1 MNKQALRALYKEKR
15 ATISPEQQALLSQQ
29 IAEQTLL
36 LPIWDKRVFHS
47 FLSIISFGEV
57 DTSYLIRLLQERGK
71 TLVVSRTLMETVRM
85 EHFRYDPSQI
95 QADNKWHIPE
105 PQGGI
110 PVKSEEIEVVF
121 VPLLAYDT
129 KGNRVG
135 YGKGFYDN
143 FLEECKADTL
153 KVGLSFFPPEPLI
166 EDVREGDIA
175 LDYVVTPERVL
186 NFELRDRLFKK

>member
-1 MNKQALRALYKEKR
+1 MNKKALRTLYKQKR
-15 ATISPEQQALLSQQ
+15 ATISAEQQALLSQQ
-29 IAEQTLL
+29 IAQQALG
-36 LPIWDKRVFHS
+36 LPIWDKQVFHS

-95 QADNKWHIPE
+95 EANNKWHIPE

-110 PVKSEEIEVVF
+110 PIKSEEIEVVF

-135 YGKGFYDN
+135 YGKGFYDI
-143 FLEECKADTL
+143 FLEECKKDTL

-175 LDYVVTPERVL
+175 LDYVVTPERV
-186 NFELRDRLFKK
+186 FKF

>member
-1 MNKQALRALYKEKR
+1 MNKKALRALYRQKR
-15 ATISPEQQALLSQQ
+15 ATIPPEQQAQLSQQ
-29 IAEQTLL
+29 IAEQTLR
-36 LPIWDKRVFHS
+36 LPIWDKQVFHS
-47 FLSIISFGEV
+47 FLSIPSLVEV
-57 DTSYLIRLLQERGK
+57 DTEPIIRLLQERGK
-71 TLVVSRTLMETVRM
+71 TLAVSRTVMETVRM

-129 KGNRVG
+129 KGNRIG

-143 FLEECKADTL
+143 FLAECKAETL
-153 KVGLSFFPPEPLI
+153 KVGLSFFPAEPHI
-166 EDVREGDIA
+166 EDVREGDIP
-175 LDYVVTPERVL
+175 LDYVVTPEGIQ
-186 NFELRDRLFKK
+186 RLAVGSH

>member
-1 MNKQALRALYKEKR
+1 MNKKALRTLYKQKR
-15 ATISPEQQALLSQQ
+15 ATIPPERQAQLSQQ
-29 IAEQTLL
+29 IVEQTLL

-71 TLVVSRTLMETVRM
+71 TLVVSRTLMETVHM
-85 EHFRYDPSQI
+85 EHFLYDPNQI
-95 QADNKWHIPE
+95 EANNKWHIPE

-110 PVKSEEIEVVF
+110 PIKSEEIEVVF

-129 KGNRVG
+129 AGNRIG

-143 FLEECKADTL
+143 FLAECKADTL
-153 KVGLSFFPPEPLI
+153 KVGLSFFPPEPHI
-166 EDVREGDIA
+166 EDVREGDIP
-175 LDYVVTPERVL
+175 LDYVVTPEDV
-186 NFELRDRLFKK
+186 FKF

>member
-1 MNKQALRALYKEKR
+1 MNKKALRTLYRQKR
-15 ATISPEQQALLSQQ
+15 AAIPPEQQAQLSQQ
-29 IAEQTLL
+29 IAEQTLR
-36 LPIWDKRVFHS
+36 LPIWDKQVFHS
-47 FLSIISFGEV
+47 FLSIPSFGEV
-57 DTSYLIRLLQERGK
+57 DTEPLIHLLQERGK
-71 TLVVSRTLMETVRM
+71 TLVVSRTVMEAVRM
-85 EHFRYDPSQI
+85 EHFRYDPSLI

-143 FLEECKADTL
+143 FLAECKSETL
-153 KVGLSFFPPEPLI
+153 KVGLSFFPAEPHI
-166 EDVREGDIA
+166 EDVREDDIP
-175 LDYVVTPERVL
+175 LDYVVTPEGIQ
-186 NFELRDRLFKK
+186 RLAVGSH

>member
-1 MNKQALRALYKEKR
+1 MNKKVLRALYRQKR
-15 ATISPEQQALLSQQ
+15 TAIPPEQQALLSQQ
-29 IAEQTLL
+29 IAQQALR
-36 LPIWDKRVFHS
+36 LPIWDKQVFHS

-57 DTSYLIRLLQERGK
+57 DTSYLIHLLQARGK
-71 TLVVSRTLMETVRM
+71 TLVVSRTVMETVRM
-85 EHFRYDPSQI
+85 EHFLYAPTLVE
-95 QADNKWHIPE
+95 ANNKWHIPE

-135 YGKGFYDN
+135 YGKGFYDI
-143 FLEECKADTL
+143 FLEECKKDTL

-166 EDVREGDIA
+166 EDVREGDIP
-175 LDYVVTPERVL
+175 LDYIVTPEGV
-186 NFELRDRLFKK
+186 FKF

>member
-1 MNKQALRALYKEKR
+1 MNKKALRALYKQKR
-15 ATISPEQQALLSQQ
+15 AAISSEQQALLSQQ
-29 IAEQTLL
+29 IALQTLQ
-36 LPIWDKRVFHS
+36 LPIWDKQVFHS
-47 FLSIISFGEV
+47 FFSITSFGEV
-57 DTSYLIRLLQERGK
+57 DTSYLIGLLQEREK
-71 TLVVSRTLMETVRM
+71 TLVVSRTLIETVRM

-143 FLEECKADTL
+143 FLAECKSETL
-153 KVGLSFFPPEPLI
+153 KVGLSFFPAEPHI
-166 EDVREGDIA
+166 EDVREGDIP
-175 LDYVVTPERVL
+175 LDYVVTPEGIQQLAVG
-186 NFELRDRLFKK
+186 NH

>member
-1 MNKQALRALYKEKR
+1 MNKKALRTLYKQKR
-15 ATISPEQQALLSQQ
+15 ATIPAEQQAQLSQQ
-29 IAEQTLL
+29 IAEQTLR
-36 LPIWDKRVFHS
+36 LPIWDKQVFHS
-47 FLSIISFGEV
+47 FLSIPSFGEV
-57 DTSYLIRLLQERGK
+57 DTEPIIRLLQERGK
-71 TLVVSRTLMETVRM
+71 TLVVSRTVMEAVRM

-121 VPLLAYDT
+121 APLLAYDT

-143 FLEECKADTL
+143 FLAECKSETL
-153 KVGLSFFPPEPLI
+153 KVGLSFFPAEPHI
-166 EDVREGDIA
+166 EDVREGDIP
-175 LDYVVTPERVL
+175 LDYVVTP
-186 NFELRDRLFKK
+186 DGIQRLAVGNH

>member
-15 ATISPEQQALLSQQ
+15 AAISPEQQAQLSQQ

-95 QADNKWHIPE
+95 EANNKWHIPE

-110 PVKSEEIEVVF
+110 PIKSEEIEVVF
-121 VPLLAYDT
+121 VPL
-129 KGNRVG
+129 
-135 YGKGFYDN
+135 FYDN

-175 LDYVVTPERVL
+175 LDYVVTPQRVL

>member
-1 MNKQALRALYKEKR
+1 MNKKALRALYRQKR
-15 ATISPEQQALLSQQ
+15 TTISSEQQAQLSQQ
-29 IAEQTLL
+29 IAQQALQ
-36 LPIWDKRVFHS
+36 LPIWDKQVFHS

-57 DTSYLIRLLQERGK
+57 DTSYLIRLLEERGK

-85 EHFRYDPSQI
+85 EHFLYDPTQI
-95 QADNKWHIPE
+95 EANNKWHIPE

-129 KGNRVG
+129 KGNRIG

-143 FLEECKADTL
+143 FLAECKAETL
-153 KVGLSFFPPEPLI
+153 KVGLSFFPAEPLI
-166 EDVREGDIA
+166 EDVREGDIP

-186 NFELRDRLFKK
+186 GF

>member
-1 MNKQALRALYKEKR
+1 MNKKALRALYRQKR
-15 ATISPEQQALLSQQ
+15 ASIPPEQQAQLSQQ
-29 IAEQTLL
+29 IVEQTLL
-36 LPIWDKRVFHS
+36 LPIWDKQVFHS
-47 FLSIISFGEV
+47 FLSIPSFGEV
-57 DTSYLIRLLQERGK
+57 DTEPLIRLLQEQGN
-71 TLVVSRTLMETVRM
+71 TLVVSRTVMETVRM

-95 QADNKWHIPE
+95 QANNKWHIPE

-143 FLEECKADTL
+143 FLAECKSETL
-153 KVGLSFFPPEPLI
+153 KIGLSFFPAEPHI
-166 EDVREGDIA
+166 EDVREGDIP
-175 LDYVVTPERVL
+175 LDYVVTPEGIQ
-186 NFELRDRLFKK
+186 RLAVDDH

>member
-1 MNKQALRALYKEKR
+1 MNKKALRALYRQKR
-15 ATISPEQQALLSQQ
+15 ATIPPEQQAQLSQQ
-29 IAEQTLL
+29 IAEQTLRI
-36 LPIWDKRVFHS
+36 PIWDKQVFHS
-47 FLSIISFGEV
+47 FLSIPSFGEV
-57 DTSYLIRLLQERGK
+57 DTEPLIHLLQERGK
-71 TLVVSRTLMETVRM
+71 TLVVSHTVMEAVRM

-143 FLEECKADTL
+143 FLAECKSETL
-153 KVGLSFFPPEPLI
+153 KVGLSFFPAEPHI
-166 EDVREGDIA
+166 EDVREDDIP
-175 LDYVVTPERVL
+175 LDYVVTPEGIQ
-186 NFELRDRLFKK
+186 RLAVGSH

>member
-1 MNKQALRALYKEKR
+1 MNKKALRALYRQKR
-15 ATISPEQQALLSQQ
+15 ASIPPEQQAQLSQQ
-29 IAEQTLL
+29 IAKQTLL

-47 FLSIISFGEV
+47 FLSIPSFGEV
-57 DTSYLIRLLQERGK
+57 DTEPLIRLLQERGK
-71 TLVVSRTLMETVRM
+71 TLVVSRTVMEAVRM

-143 FLEECKADTL
+143 FLAECKSETL
-153 KVGLSFFPPEPLI
+153 KVGLSFFPAEPHI
-166 EDVREGDIA
+166 EDVREGDIP
-175 LDYVVTPERVL
+175 LDYVVTP
-186 NFELRDRLFKK
+186 DGIQRLAVDDH

>member
-1 MNKQALRALYKEKR
+1 MNKKTLRALYRQKR
-15 ATISPEQQALLSQQ
+15 ATIPPEQQAQLSQQ
-29 IAEQTLL
+29 IAEQTLR
-36 LPIWDKRVFHS
+36 LPIWDKQVFHS
-47 FLSIISFGEV
+47 FLSIPSFGEV
-57 DTSYLIRLLQERGK
+57 DTEPLIRLLQERGK
-71 TLVVSRTLMETVRM
+71 TLVVSRTVMEAVRM

-143 FLEECKADTL
+143 FLAECKAESL
-153 KVGLSFFPPEPLI
+153 KVGLSFFPAEPHI
-166 EDVREGDIA
+166 EDVREGDIS
-175 LDYVVTPERVL
+175 LDYVVTP
-186 NFELRDRLFKK
+186 DGIQRLAVGDH

>member
-36 LPIWDKRVFHS
+36 LPIWDKQVFHS

>member
-1 MNKQALRALYKEKR
+1 MNKKALRALYRQKR
-15 ATISPEQQALLSQQ
+15 ATIPPEQQAQLSQQ
-29 IAEQTLL
+29 IAEQTLR
-36 LPIWDKRVFHS
+36 LPIWDKQVFHS
-47 FLSIISFGEV
+47 FLSIPSFGEV
-57 DTSYLIRLLQERGK
+57 DTEPLIHLLQERGK
-71 TLVVSRTLMETVRM
+71 TLVVSRTVMEAVRM
-85 EHFRYDPSQI
+85 EHFRYDPSLI

-143 FLEECKADTL
+143 FLAECKSETL
-153 KVGLSFFPPEPLI
+153 KVGLSFFPAEPHI
-166 EDVREGDIA
+166 EDVREDDIP
-175 LDYVVTPERVL
+175 LDYVVTPEGIQ
-186 NFELRDRLFKK
+186 RLAVGSH

>member
-1 MNKQALRALYKEKR
+1 MNKKALRALYRQKR
-15 ATISPEQQALLSQQ
+15 ASIPPERQAQLSQQ
-29 IAEQTLL
+29 IVEQTLL

-47 FLSIISFGEV
+47 FLSIPSFGEV
-57 DTSYLIRLLQERGK
+57 DTEPLIRLLQERGK
-71 TLVVSRTLMETVRM
+71 TLVVSHTLMETVRM

-143 FLEECKADTL
+143 FLAECKSETL
-153 KVGLSFFPPEPLI
+153 KIGLSFFPAEPHI
-166 EDVREGDIA
+166 EDVREGDIP
-175 LDYVVTPERVL
+175 LDYVVTPEGIQ
-186 NFELRDRLFKK
+186 RLAVDDH

>member
-1 MNKQALRALYKEKR
+1 MNKKALRALYRQKR
-15 ATISPEQQALLSQQ
+15 ASIPPEQQAQLSQQ
-29 IAEQTLL
+29 IAKQTLL

-47 FLSIISFGEV
+47 FLSIPSFGEV
-57 DTSYLIRLLQERGK
+57 DTEPLIRLLQERGK
-71 TLVVSRTLMETVRM
+71 TLVVSRTVMEAVRM

-110 PVKSEEIEVVF
+110 PIKSEEIEVVF

-143 FLEECKADTL
+143 FLAECKSETL
-153 KVGLSFFPPEPLI
+153 KIGLSFFPAEPHI
-166 EDVREGDIA
+166 EDVREGDIP
-175 LDYVVTPERVL
+175 LDYVVTPEGIQ
-186 NFELRDRLFKK
+186 RLAVDDH

>member
-1 MNKQALRALYKEKR
+1 MNKKVLRALYRQKR
-15 ATISPEQQALLSQQ
+15 ATIPPEQQALLSQQ
-29 IAEQTLL
+29 IAQQTLR
-36 LPIWDKRVFHS
+36 LPIWDKQIFHS
-47 FLSIISFGEV
+47 FLSIPSFGEV

-71 TLVVSRTLMETVRM
+71 TLVVSRTVMETVRM

-143 FLEECKADTL
+143 FLEECKTDTL
-153 KVGLSFFPPEPLI
+153 KIGLSFFPAEPLI
-166 EDVREGDIA
+166 KDVREGDIP
-175 LDYVVTPERVL
+175 LDYVVTPEGV
-186 NFELRDRLFKK
+186 FKF

>member
-1 MNKQALRALYKEKR
+1 MNKKALRALYRQKR
-15 ATISPEQQALLSQQ
+15 ATIPPEQQAQLSQQ
-29 IAEQTLL
+29 IAEQTLR
-36 LPIWDKRVFHS
+36 LPIWDKQVFHS
-47 FLSIISFGEV
+47 FRSIPSFGEV
-57 DTSYLIRLLQERGK
+57 DTEPLIHLLQERGK
-71 TLVVSRTLMETVRM
+71 TLVVSRTVMEAVRM
-85 EHFRYDPSQI
+85 EHFRYDPSLI

-143 FLEECKADTL
+143 FLAECKSETL
-153 KVGLSFFPPEPLI
+153 KVGLSFFPAEPHI
-166 EDVREGDIA
+166 EDVREDDIP
-175 LDYVVTPERVL
+175 LDYVVTPEGIQ
-186 NFELRDRLFKK
+186 RLAVGSH